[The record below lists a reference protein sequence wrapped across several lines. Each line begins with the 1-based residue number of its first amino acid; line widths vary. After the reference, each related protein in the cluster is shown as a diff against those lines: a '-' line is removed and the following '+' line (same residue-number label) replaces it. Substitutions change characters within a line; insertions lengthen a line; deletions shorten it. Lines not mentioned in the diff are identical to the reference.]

1 MPFSNFYKFF
11 RDERGAITVDWIVL
25 TAIVITISLPTYK
38 YFIVGQNDAQMA
50 VLIAG
55 GEVQNVFFTGQSNGM
70 SKIVATAQ
78 WHAAMF
84 VKCIFN
90 PKTTVDTGQDLNE
103 GAACRYVLG

>member
-50 VLIAG
+50 VLIAS
-55 GEVQNVFFTGQSNGM
+55 GEVQNVFLLANLMGCQKLSRPRNG
-70 SKIVATAQ
+70 TQ
-78 WHAAMF
+78 R
-84 VKCIFN
+84 C
-90 PKTTVDTGQDLNE
+90 L
-103 GAACRYVLG
+103 